1 MGTWQT
7 SQQRKGSQIS
17 ISGTTVTKADRS
29 EGTGTA
35 VVSDGVIL
43 RHGSRVK
50 KRWSFTIKAG
60 YRSHSIGV
68 VTAAYNAARDGE
80 FSKTNEGWGYKDD
93 GNKNHGG
100 SADKAYGPP
109 LNVRNIVD
117 GAYSV

>member
-7 SQQRKGSQIS
+7 SKQRKSSQIS
-17 ISGTTVTKADRS
+17 ISDTTV
-29 EGTGTA
+29 EGNGTA

-50 KRWSFTIKAG
+50 KRWSFTIKSND
-60 YRSHSIGV
+60 YNHRQTIGV
-68 VTAAYNAARDGE
+68 VTAAYDAASDE
-80 FSKTNEGWGYKDD
+80 DFSKTNEGWGYKDD